1 MTHHMDN
8 PSRQESMAL
17 AALLPL
23 LLDVDAERAVPARL
37 AAEDLLARMEGR
49 DPAWIEQTIR
59 AVGYQSAAA
68 SASMGTS
75 WRMVDPADLPRLC
88 QEPGGGAL
96 VKLTSFHP
104 NGFVRA
110 TAVRLLDAM
119 SDGRELPFLLVRCN
133 DWVPAVQQAAAAA
146 VERRLMSTYAGHFFA
161 SASLG
166 DHLLELRRNKL
177 DGLHERVQSLLRS
190 PSARAAREAALD
202 SDDRQVRRAAFRLS
216 ADCGGDVRGLLLRA
230 LCCDDLW
237 VRLWAVRLARARLYG
252 PALREVL
259 AQARGDRSVPVRREA
274 LLGLKDDPLELLQSL
289 FDPSRGVR
297 DMVCFYLR
305 NKTHLDL
312 ASLYRQEVTRLAALG
327 AQPRAGAQLATA
339 LYGLSETGSAV
350 QALGRRMLLVGESAL
365 WRAFQEQRSPQC
377 RLYLIGALASLPRWT
392 SVRCLLRAS
401 GDPDP
406 AVAAETQ
413 ARLVRWTAAVNTTR
427 PTSEELATVH
437 ALSTRASLGRP
448 LLQDLL
454 SVLQPWNSS
463 ARQ

>member
-1 MTHHMDN
+1 
-8 PSRQESMAL
+8 
-17 AALLPL
+17 
-23 LLDVDAERAVPARL
+23 
-37 AAEDLLARMEGR
+37 
-49 DPAWIEQTIR
+49 
-59 AVGYQSAAA
+59 
-68 SASMGTS
+68 
-75 WRMVDPADLPRLC
+75 
-88 QEPGGGAL
+88 
-96 VKLTSFHP
+96 
-104 NGFVRA
+104 
-110 TAVRLLDAM
+110 
-119 SDGRELPFLLVRCN
+119 
-133 DWVPAVQQAAAAA
+133 VQQAAAAA

-339 LYGLSETGSAV
+339 LYGLSETGSAADADSLELHTIDDRPRVRKAALLGLGRLDSERGQATLAAALADPHPGVCRAAV

-413 ARLVRWTAAVNTTR
+413 ARLARWTAAVNTTR

-463 ARQ
+463 ARP